1 MPQANNTEYVR
12 ERYSRDPEFRRMRA
26 EANRR
31 HYERLMNDPVKAE
44 LFREK
49 KRVYKARQRTS
60 VET

>member
-12 ERYSRDPEFRRMRA
+12 RRYAADPEFRRMRA

-31 HYERLMNDPVKAE
+31 HYERVMNDPHKAE

-49 KRVYKARQRTS
+49 KREYKRKH
-60 VET
+60 